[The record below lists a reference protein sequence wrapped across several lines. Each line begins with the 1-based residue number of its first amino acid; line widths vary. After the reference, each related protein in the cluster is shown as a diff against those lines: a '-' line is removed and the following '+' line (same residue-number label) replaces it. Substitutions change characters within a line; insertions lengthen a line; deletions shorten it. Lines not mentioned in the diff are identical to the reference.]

1 VWVTKKNKIGQATGT
16 KVNMG
21 EKMTLYPGHM
31 PTMPKRYLTL
41 EDHSTWY
48 YNKAVGVG
56 AFMWYN
62 LTTEANTH
70 WRNRWFCHLLGNESE
85 VLIRRSK
92 FPKED
97 ALVRLFIS
105 RKSKS
110 NKKKFVLSYLDD

>member
-1 VWVTKKNKIGQATGT
+1 LAGNRDKSEQGRKNDALSRPH
-16 KVNMG
+16 VNNAK
-21 EKMTLYPGHM
+21 E
-31 PTMPKRYLTL
+31 YLTL

-48 YNKAVGVG
+48 YKKAVAVG
-56 AFMWYN
+56 ALMWYN

-70 WRNRWFCHLLGNESE
+70 WRNRWFPHLLGNESE

-110 NKKKFVLSYLDD
+110 NKKKFVLSYPDD

>member
-1 VWVTKKNKIGQATGT
+1 
-16 KVNMG
+16 VNRG
-21 EKMTLYPGHM
+21 EKMTLYPGHT
-31 PTMPKRYLTL
+31 PTMPKSYLTL

-48 YNKAVGVG
+48 YNKAVAVG
-56 AFMWYN
+56 ALMWYN

-70 WRNRWFCHLLGNESE
+70 WRKRWFRHLLGNESE

-110 NKKKFVLSYLDD
+110 NKQEEVCP

>member
-1 VWVTKKNKIGQATGT
+1 MIWQATRT
-16 KVNMG
+16 RVNRG
-21 EKMTLYPGHM
+21 EKMMLYPGHM
-31 PTMPKRYLTL
+31 PTMPKSYLTL

-48 YNKAVGVG
+48 YNKAMVVG

-70 WRNRWFCHLLGNESE
+70 WRNRWFRHLLGNESE

-110 NKKKFVLSYLDD
+110 NKKKFVLSYPDD